1 MPQPTLAF
9 GCHLT
14 GQDELAQF
22 LQAHAA
28 FLKRFRLLIPQGL
41 DVLLPESLQARPE
54 IVLIPEIGLGAEVMI
69 AAKILA
75 QDITAVFWWG
85 DYYSG
90 QSGEVDLVIRY
101 CTRYDVPLSL
111 NSATATA
118 ILTKAAPY
126 PHACLIFNPVA
137 GQGDARQTLLQI
149 RSLLNP
155 YFNLTVLT
163 TTPATSAETLVH
175 QALESEMDA
184 VLAAGGDGTIS
195 AVAHALVGTNIPLGV
210 IPTGT
215 ANAFGTALGLPGT
228 IPAACEVIIAGHTR
242 QVDVAACE
250 IMGQVEEPPYQQT
263 MILLTGIGFEAET
276 VERASRDVKDRFGSL
291 AYIWAGVQQFQSQFP
306 FTAELVVDGQKTE
319 KITAA
324 AITVANAAPMTSV
337 LAYGT
342 GEVIMDDG
350 LMDITIVAPAD
361 RLQAFN
367 SLLQLFGSAIR
378 KVAPNR
384 DDIIGLRGET
394 LEITTDPPQK
404 VVVDG
409 ELIGTTPLKMKT
421 ISQGLVVFA
430 PF

>member
-1 MPQPTLAF
+1 MPRPTLAF
-9 GCHLT
+9 GCDLT
-14 GQDELAQF
+14 GRDELAEF
-22 LQAHAA
+22 LQAHAV
-28 FLKRFRLLIPQGL
+28 FLKRFRLLIPQDL
-41 DVLLPESLQARPE
+41 EVLLPEVLHNRPE
-54 IVLIPEIGLGAEVMI
+54 IEFMPEIGQGAEVVI
-69 AAKILA
+69 TAKILTK
-75 QDITAVFWWG
+75 DITAVFWWG
-85 DYYSG
+85 DYSPG
-90 QSGEVDLVIRY
+90 QPGEVDLVIRY
-101 CTRYDVPLSL
+101 CARYDVPLSL
-111 NSATATA
+111 NSATAWA
-118 ILTKAAPY
+118 VLTKAAPY

-149 RSLLNP
+149 RTLLKP
-155 YFNLTVLT
+155 YFHLTVLT
-163 TTPATSAETLVH
+163 TTPTLTAESLVH
-175 QALESEMDA
+175 QALDA
-184 VLAAGGDGTIS
+184 EVDAILAAGGDGTIS

-215 ANAFGTALGLPGT
+215 ANAFGAALGLPGT
-228 IPAACEVIIAGHTR
+228 IPAACEVIIAGHRR
-242 QVDVAACE
+242 QVDIAACE
-250 IMGQVEEPPYQQT
+250 VLGQVKQAPCQQT

-276 VERASRDVKDRFGSL
+276 VERASREVKDRFGSL

-319 KITAA
+319 ITAA
-324 AITVANAAPMTSV
+324 AITVANAAPVTSV

-342 GEVIMDDG
+342 GDVIMDDG
-350 LMDITIVAPAD
+350 LLDITIVAPAD

-409 ELIGTTPLKMKT
+409 EILGTTPLKMKT
-421 ISQGLVVFA
+421 IPQGLVVFA